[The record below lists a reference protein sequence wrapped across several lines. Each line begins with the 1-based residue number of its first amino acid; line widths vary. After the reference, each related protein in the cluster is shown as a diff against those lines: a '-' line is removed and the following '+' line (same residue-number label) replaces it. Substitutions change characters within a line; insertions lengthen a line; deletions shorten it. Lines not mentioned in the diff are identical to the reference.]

1 VDIEHAVNTG
11 SLAARKHPLRN
22 GAFRR
27 WLIGSTISLL
37 GDQFY
42 LVALPW
48 LVLDKL
54 GSAATLG
61 SLMMA
66 GAVPRAALLLVG
78 GVMTDRFSARWV
90 MLITAVIRA
99 LCVMFSGLLAAHGHL
114 HLAQLTLLVV
124 IFGVADAFAMPAQ
137 SAYLPWLLRSDQMV
151 AGTGLSQTA
160 ALLGSILG
168 PLAAGVVIAKLG
180 VASAFY
186 VDAVSFLFVIVVL
199 LRLPDPRRAA
209 PHVHPLEAMKQG
221 FSYVL
226 ADAPLR
232 SMMLLA
238 MAVNL
243 CVTGPLAVG
252 IADLVKTQ
260 LGSASAYG
268 VLMSAAAVGGLT
280 GALLAGV
287 WKIQKRGLLVLG
299 GSAALS
305 MCLVG
310 IGLHPTGIYWLAAA
324 LVLIGCIAGL
334 VNVHIGA
341 WVMQRID
348 PAVRGRVSS
357 VLILGSLGVAPISM
371 GLAGVAL
378 LVNVSAL
385 FLMAGGALF
394 CISAIAALR
403 PPIRKIC

>member
-1 VDIEHAVNTG
+1 MDIEHAVDTG
-11 SLAARKHPLRN
+11 SQAASEHPLRN

-78 GVMTDRFSARWV
+78 GVMTDRFSARWI
-90 MLITAVIRA
+90 MLTTAVIRA
-99 LCVMFSGLLAAHGHL
+99 LCVMLGGLLAAHGHL

-151 AGTGLSQTA
+151 AGAGLSQSA
-160 ALLGSILG
+160 ALLSSILG

-180 VASAFY
+180 VTSAFY
-186 VDAVSFLFVIVVL
+186 IDAVSFLFVIVAL

-209 PHVHPLEAMKQG
+209 SHIHPLEAMKQG
-221 FSYVL
+221 FSYVF

-268 VLMSAAAVGGLT
+268 VLMSAAAAGGLT

-287 WKIQKRGLLVLG
+287 WKFPKRGVLILG
-299 GSAALS
+299 GSVALS
-305 MCLVG
+305 GCLIG
-310 IGLHPTGIYWLAAA
+310 IGLQPSSIYWLAGA
-324 LVLIGCIAGL
+324 LMLIGCIAGL
-334 VNVHIGA
+334 INVHIGA
-341 WVMQRID
+341 WVMQRIE

-357 VLILGSLGVAPISM
+357 VLILGSLGIAPISM
-371 GLAGVAL
+371 GLAGLAL

-385 FLMAGGALF
+385 FLFAGGTLF
-394 CISAIAALR
+394 CVSAVAAKGTSIRRIA
-403 PPIRKIC
+403 